1 MERRHRTPGRK
12 NYDRKKMARTKAPS
26 PLDAAFRKRLRQL
39 NPYQKGIADRIGRS
53 QSWLNKYLN
62 GAGKATIDDVIRLVA
77 VVVLGVDGTPSLSAE
92 QRKLLRDWEG
102 LPSEGRRAVKG
113 VLAIWSKRRREQRS
127 KSSARAEQKNH
138 GTTGR
143 SPGTR

>member
-1 MERRHRTPGRK
+1 MERQPQARARARY
-12 NYDRKKMARTKAPS
+12 NRKKMPRTKVPH
-26 PLDAAFRKRLRQL
+26 PLDAALRKHVRDL
-39 NPYQKGIADRIGRS
+39 NPYQNGIAERIGRS

-77 VVVLGVDGTPSLSAE
+77 VVVLGVDGTPSLTAE

-102 LPSEGRRAVKG
+102 LPSEGRRAVKS
-113 VLAIWSKRRREQRS
+113 VLAIWNMRRREQHS